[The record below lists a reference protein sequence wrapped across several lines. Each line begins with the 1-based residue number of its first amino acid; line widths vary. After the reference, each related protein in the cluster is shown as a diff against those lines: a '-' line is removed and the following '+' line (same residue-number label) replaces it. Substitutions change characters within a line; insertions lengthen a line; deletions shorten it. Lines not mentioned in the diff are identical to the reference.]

1 MKKILP
7 FILILVGFTACEF
20 YYVEPAYDSR
30 SRIVGSYDA
39 EEYSETYNDYVNYSI
54 YIERG
59 YQSNEIY
66 IRNFYGVE
74 ISIKAYV
81 DYDRITIYRQVVN
94 GYEIEGA
101 GTIYGNSISFH
112 YHVKD
117 LVTNSRTDYCELT
130 AWR

>member
-1 MKKILP
+1 MKRILLS
-7 FILILVGFTACEF
+7 ILIIVGFTACEV

-30 SRIVGSYDA
+30 SRILGSYDA
-39 EEYSETYNDYVNYSI
+39 EEYSETYNDYTNYPI
-54 YIERG
+54 FIERG
-59 YQSNEIY
+59 YNSDEIF

-74 ISIKAYV
+74 ISVKAYV

-101 GTIYGNSISFH
+101 GTIYSNSISFH
-112 YHVKD
+112 FHAKD
-117 LVTNSRTDYCELT
+117 LVTNSPTDYCDMT